1 MTQSH
6 DKRAVTIHLSDEM
19 AKMIEQKLKQWGP
32 KSRGDVREH
41 P

>member
-6 DKRAVTIHLSDEM
+6 DKRAITIHLSDEM
-19 AKMIEQKLKQWGP
+19 VKMIEQKLKQWGP

>member
-1 MTQSH
+1 MARFR

-19 AKMIEQKLKQWGP
+19 VKMIEQKRKQWGP
-32 KSRGDVREH
+32 KSRGDVREY